1 MVERNSEK
9 FNHFR
14 SSDFSKSKS
23 LHRNGDTYEFHA
35 NLPIFKKSKNGL
47 KSHTSKNYLT
57 RSLIIN
63 AQ

>member
-23 LHRNGDTYEFHA
+23 LHRNEDTYEHT
-35 NLPIFKKSKNGL
+35 LP
-47 KSHTSKNYLT
+47 LT
-57 RSLIIN
+57 LFPGRGKGRPGRIGR
-63 AQ
+63 AD